1 MRFSIEQLQSF
12 VAAAEQGSFSAAAR
26 HLGKAQSVVST
37 AVANLEA
44 DLNLNLFDR
53 STRSPTLTV
62 HGEALLVRARRIL
75 NECGV
80 FLSAADAYQMGV
92 EEKITLVVESMAMTQ
107 AVAEALFHFE
117 QQYPLVEIEIL
128 HVNESEV
135 LEFIRDG
142 RAQLAVLQQ
151 LELMYP
157 GKIEVYGLGS
167 LEFWCVTGVD
177 HPLAHEEKVTWQM
190 LERYRQFL
198 ITGRYNQDTP
208 RWRVSDQV
216 WRTESAHS
224 TIPMLQQG
232 LGWASLPAQV
242 VNDFVSSNQLKRLEL
257 SFESQPW
264 KQGIDLIWSTQHPQG
279 KATQELIAQLKSIQL

>member
-1 MRFSIEQLQSF
+1 MRFSIDQLQSF
-12 VAAAEQGSFSAAAR
+12 VVAAEQGSFSAAAR

-37 AVANLEA
+37 AIANLEA
-44 DLNLNLFDR
+44 DLNLALFDR
-53 STRSPTLTV
+53 TTRSPKLTA
-62 HGEALLVRARRIL
+62 HGEVLLVRAKRIL

-80 FLSAADAYQMGV
+80 FLSAADAYHMGV

-107 AVAEALFHFE
+107 AVAQALFHFE

-135 LEFIRDG
+135 LEFIRGG

-157 GKIEVYGLGS
+157 GEIEVYGLGF
-167 LEFWCVTGVD
+167 LEFWCVTGMQ
-177 HPLAHEEKVTWQM
+177 HPLAQQEKVTWQM

-198 ITGRYNQDTP
+198 ITGRYGQDTP

-242 VNDFVSSNQLKRLEL
+242 VNDFVRTKQLKRLEL
-257 SFESQPW
+257 AFESQPW

-279 KATQELIAQLKSIQL
+279 QATQALIAQLKSIQL